1 MRKKASYTLPTL
13 GIIFILSLGNAR
25 AFDAN
30 LLQTK
35 VNLTFGYEN
44 WENHST
50 SLLNLPDCRYY
61 QSDIDPVFKF
71 GTIGYLSPAI
81 EFSYQRFSLRYE
93 YRSENIARTLWG
105 SELMADFQLKSG
117 KIIHPLHGKF
127 SEHSLRAAF
136 AVFSEQLKIF
146 LEGYLIRENIFGG
159 YEDFVEIYNPLAG
172 PQIWYKAKGLGLGVT
187 ALQKIFTPKLLIF
200 AEAAGFPISSIF
212 QTYPVSIAYDFSTRK
227 VGAWRADVSTGLII
241 KIDIFEVKIFVQSEM
256 LESRDASIQD
266 RVNRA
271 GIRTSYQF

>member
-1 MRKKASYTLPTL
+1 MKKKTSSIFPAI
-13 GIIFILSLGNAR
+13 GIIFILTLGDAH

-35 VNLTFGYEN
+35 VSLTFGYEN

-50 SLLNLPDCRYY
+50 NLLNLPDCRYY

-81 EFSYQRFSLRYE
+81 EFSYQRLSLRYE

-105 SELMADFQLKSG
+105 SELMADFQLKTG
-117 KIIHPLHGKF
+117 EIIHPLHGILRA
-127 SEHSLRAAF
+127 HSLRAAF
-136 AVFSEQLKIF
+136 TIFPDRLKLF
-146 LEGYLIRENIFGG
+146 LEGYRIREDIFGG
-159 YEDFVEIYNPLAG
+159 YEGFVGTFSPLAR
-172 PQIWYKAKGLGLGVT
+172 PQIWYKAKGLGLGAT
-187 ALQKIFTPKLLIF
+187 ALQKIFTPKFLIF
-200 AEAAGFPISSIF
+200 AEAAGFPINTIS
-212 QTYPVSIAYDFSTRK
+212 QVYPISNAYEYSARK
-227 VGAWRADVSTGLII
+227 VQAWRADVSTGLLV
-241 KIDIFEVKIFVQSEM
+241 KIDIFDVKIFVQSEM

-271 GIRTSYQF
+271 GIQTSYQF